1 MVRRREEGGG
11 ESLAG
16 KYWEMF
22 SITGDSCSNE
32 IISILVLLVSAIC
45 SPAAM
50 ECTALENAIW
60 IKIPKYCNLA
70 YLYDSNIGTF
80 SRSPRV
86 SCQVKSVP
94 GGGEERGLGL
104 EGPQWSVTRP
114 VAGEVISQVLQEGR
128 H

>member
-45 SPAAM
+45 SPAEP
-50 ECTALENAIW
+50 ECNALENAIW

-80 SRSPRV
+80 SGSPRV

-94 GGGEERGLGL
+94 GGGEERRGDWDWRGLSGVL
-104 EGPQWSVTRP
+104 LGQWLV
-114 VAGEVISQVLQEGR
+114 G
-128 H
+128 

>member
-86 SCQVKSVP
+86 GCQVESVP
-94 GGGEERGLGL
+94 GGARRGDWDWRGLSGVL
-104 EGPQWSVTRP
+104 LGQWLV
-114 VAGEVISQVLQEGR
+114 G
-128 H
+128 